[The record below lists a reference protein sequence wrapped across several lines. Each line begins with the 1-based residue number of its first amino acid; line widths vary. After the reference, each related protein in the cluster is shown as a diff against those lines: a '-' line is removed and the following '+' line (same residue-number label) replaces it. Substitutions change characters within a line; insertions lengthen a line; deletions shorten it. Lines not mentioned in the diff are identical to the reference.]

1 VENLPILDEEL
12 AENHFDPENQFSHDL
27 AIMHILVYQMVSRS
41 TNIRSTNPQID
52 PDIISLQVNIDGIP
66 LYKSSSTQVW
76 PILASLEGLTP
87 LSLECLLG
95 IISYQM

>member
-1 VENLPILDEEL
+1 MSQNGHSSLPKCTKTLVKT
-12 AENHFDPENQFSHDL
+12 PCSVSCVGV
-27 AIMHILVYQMVSRS
+27 IMHILVYQMVSRS

-66 LYKSSSTQVW
+66 LYKSSSQVW